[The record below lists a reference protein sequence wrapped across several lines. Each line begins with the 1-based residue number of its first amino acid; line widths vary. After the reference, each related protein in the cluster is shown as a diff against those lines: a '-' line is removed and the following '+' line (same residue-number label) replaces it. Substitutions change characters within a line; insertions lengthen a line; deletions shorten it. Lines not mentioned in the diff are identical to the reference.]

1 MIDIHHLWATP
12 FWKTKLN
19 PSDNFNE
26 SLVEF
31 SHKLMKESKG
41 VVKSNRGGW
50 QSRILNSKE
59 FGPLFKNIYDVVG
72 QLPIPINKITL
83 EQAWINVN
91 VKNDWNTIHQHGHQY
106 ELSGTYFVKTPKN
119 CGNFVFR
126 DPRPAAIGH
135 SFWNSYFDKGEEF
148 WVQPYEGLLLLF
160 PPYLEHIVEP
170 NKTDEE
176 RISISFDLKL

>member
-1 MIDIHHLWATP
+1 MSPDTP
-12 FWKTKLN
+12 FFELKLN
-19 PSDNFNE
+19 YPNNVIVDFT
-26 SLVEF
+26 
-31 SHKLMKESKG
+31 HKLMKENES

-50 QSRILNSKE
+50 QSESFNSSSLAHQE
-59 FGPLFKNIYDVVG
+59 IVEPLFKNIYDVVG

-160 PPYLEHIVEP
+160 PPYLEHMVEP
-170 NKTDEE
+170 SKTNEE